1 MNINYEYL
9 NMNINYEYLN
19 MKINYEYL
27 NMNINY
33 EKQRG
38 GTCRQLTEAEWSVKE
53 KKQTKTNRDGHTLS
67 TEN

>member
-1 MNINYEYL
+1 
-9 NMNINYEYLN
+9 

-27 NMNINY
+27 NMYINY

-38 GTCRQLTEAEWSVKE
+38 GRQLTEAEWSVKE